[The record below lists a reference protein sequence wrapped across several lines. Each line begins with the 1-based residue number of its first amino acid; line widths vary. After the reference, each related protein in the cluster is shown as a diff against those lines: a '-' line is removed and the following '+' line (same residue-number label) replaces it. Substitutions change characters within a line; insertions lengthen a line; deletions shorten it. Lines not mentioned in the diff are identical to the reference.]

1 MPATFVSEGNRSLLQ
16 EPLQEKLEN
25 TEQLP
30 LKIYGQCA
38 CCGGNIIDDPE
49 LGRSCEDCERMPLT
63 FSCC

>member
-1 MPATFVSEGNRSLLQ
+1 MPATFVPEGNRGLPPQ
-16 EPLQEKLEN
+16 ESPKPKER
-25 TEQLP
+25 LP
-30 LKIYGQCA
+30 QKIYGQCA

>member
-1 MPATFVSEGNRSLLQ
+1 MPLTFVPEGNRSLPQDL
-16 EPLQEKLEN
+16 LQEKLKN
-25 TEQLP
+25 KGRSH